1 MKLIQNTTNK
11 KILNDTF
18 LEGMILIPKSLML
31 LPKGQEATTF
41 IGI

>member
-1 MKLIQNTTNK
+1 MRLIQNTTNK

-18 LEGMILIPKSLML
+18 LVGMILIPKSLML
-31 LPKGQEATTF
+31 LPKGQEATTL